1 MEKTRKDVCVPRHVA
16 IIMDGNNRWAK
27 KRLLP
32 GVAGH
37 KAGVDAVRAVI
48 EVCAEAGVEVLT
60 LFAFSSENWQ
70 RPADEVSALMEL
82 FLVALRREVRK
93 LDENGIRLRIIGDR
107 TRFHPELQAAMR
119 EAEAATAGNTR
130 FLLQVAANYGGQW
143 DIVQAAQ
150 RLAREVQG
158 GHLAADD
165 ISAELLQGCL
175 VTGDQPLPDL
185 CIRTGGEHRIS
196 NFFSGSWPT
205 PSCISPTC
213 SGPTSSTRRCGLPWR
228 ISPSAS
234 AASARPASKSR
245 PRPVRHAETT
255 DHHGAGAFAHCAGW
269 FFLLEGAFFALF
281 IGAVVSLGA
290 WEWARLAGYEQQ
302 FGRVAY
308 AATVAV
314 LMVALYH
321 LPQLAGAVLLLA
333 LVWWTLATVLVLTYP
348 ESVGYWP
355 LAPPGHG
362 PADPVAGL
370 AGAGPAQAVAA
381 GQWPD
386 HRRDGAGL
394 GRGYRRLLLRQGL
407 RQAQAGAAGQ
417 PRQEL
422 GRRLRRPGG
431 QPGDHPGGRPLP
443 RLVPR
448 RAVPGPARCGAGGV
462 RLDRRRPHRKHVQ
475 APVRNQGQQQPAAR
489 PRWRAGSH
497 RQPDGSHPGVRGPAL
512 GRRLGAP

>member
-196 NFFSGSWPT
+196 NFLLWQLAYAELYFSDLFWPDFKHAAMRAALADF
-205 PSCISPTC
+205 S
-213 SGPTSSTRRCGLPWR
+213 
-228 ISPSAS
+228 SAS

-255 DHHGAGAFAHCAGW
+255 DHHGAGALPIALGGFPSRR
-269 FFLLEGAFFALF
+269 AFFALF

-348 ESVGYWP
+348 ESVGYWGSRWRRLGMGLLILLPAWQGLVLLKQWP
-355 LAPPGHG
+355 LANGLIIAVMVLVWGADIGAYFSGKAFGKRKLAPRVSPGKSWEGVYGGLAASLAITLAVGLYRGWSLGALLLALLGAALVVFVSIVGDLTESMFKRQSGIKDSSNLLPGHG
-362 PADPVAGL
+362 GVLDRIDSLTAAIPVFAAL
-370 AGAGPAQAVAA
+370 LWAA
-381 GQWPD
+381 G
-386 HRRDGAGL
+386 
-394 GRGYRRLLLRQGL
+394 
-407 RQAQAGAAGQ
+407 
-417 PRQEL
+417 
-422 GRRLRRPGG
+422 
-431 QPGDHPGGRPLP
+431 
-443 RLVPR
+443 
-448 RAVPGPARCGAGGV
+448 
-462 RLDRRRPHRKHVQ
+462 
-475 APVRNQGQQQPAAR
+475 
-489 PRWRAGSH
+489 
-497 RQPDGSHPGVRGPAL
+497 
-512 GRRLGAP
+512 